1 MLPLVL
7 AAASALAPVPTPIVD
22 GANAFAEDLYA
33 LVAKKPGNVVFSP
46 ASISTAL
53 AMTYAGAQGETAKQ
67 MQKALHL
74 PATKVHEGF
83 SALLARLD
91 SNGAGDPELRVAN
104 RLFGQKGSP
113 FEAAFLNTV
122 KTSYAAPLEGLDFTK
137 DPEAARGTVNA
148 WVQKQTSDHIKDLFP
163 AQSIKT
169 NARLVL
175 VNAIY
180 FKGKW
185 ATAFDKKQTTDDP
198 FTTSA
203 ASPKV
208 PTMHLTASF
217 PLTETTDAQVLEL
230 PYQFKDKDHSLSMV
244 IVLPKAKDGAA
255 TLGTKRL
262 FELLRTPTSWNREAV
277 VSLPRFSATIPLDLN
292 PTLAGLGITEA
303 FDETKANFNGIADKN
318 KMPLFLSRAVHKA
331 FIDVN
336 EVGTEAAAATG
347 VVIAA
352 PTSVAPAPVA
362 FKADHPFV
370 WAIRDKASNAI
381 LFVGRVDDPS
391 KTS

>member
-33 LVAKKPGNVVFSP
+33 VVAKKPGNVVLSP

-53 AMTYAGAQGETAKQ
+53 AMTYAGAQGNTAKQ
-67 MQKALHL
+67 MQKTLHL
-74 PATKVHEGF
+74 PATGVHEGF
-83 SALLARLD
+83 SSLLARLD

-113 FEAAFLNTV
+113 FEAAFLSTV
-122 KTSYAAPLEGLDFTK
+122 KTSYAAPLENLDFAK
-137 DPEAARGTVNA
+137 DPEAARGTINA
-148 WVQKQTSDHIKDLFP
+148 WVQKQTGDHIKDLFP
-163 AQSIKT
+163 AQSIKS

-175 VNAIY
+175 TNAIY

-185 ATAFDKKQTTDDP
+185 ATAFDKKQTTDDA
-198 FTTSA
+198 FTASGT
-203 ASPKV
+203 SPKV
-208 PTMHLTASF
+208 PTMHLTAHF
-217 PLTETTDAQVLEL
+217 PYADAADAQVLEL
-230 PYQFKDKDHSLSMV
+230 PYQYKDKDHALSMV
-244 IVLPKAKDGAA
+244 VVLPKAKDGAT
-255 TLGTKRL
+255 TLGAKRL
-262 FELLRTPTSWNREAV
+262 FELLRTPTSWNREAI

-292 PTLAGLGITEA
+292 PVLGQLGMTDA
-303 FDETKANFNGIADKN
+303 FDETKANFNGMADPK
-318 KMPLFLSRAVHKA
+318 KLPLFLARAVHKA

-347 VVIAA
+347 VIIAT
-352 PTSVAPAPVA
+352 PTSVAPAPVV

-370 WAIRDKASNAI
+370 WAIRDKASNAL